1 MGFLDNFSIA
11 PTIFISDLILWARS
25 LFCDNKTFSVLSFW
39 LSMADNTSE
48 KFWGGNCTFAG
59 IKSSKER
66 FI

>member
-11 PTIFISDLILWARS
+11 PTMFISDLILWARS

-48 KFWGGNCTFAG
+48 KFWGGNC
-59 IKSSKER
+59 
-66 FI
+66 